1 MVLKIISRQ
10 EIYNGRI
17 IKVVK
22 DHVELQNGIKTVRE
36 AVFHKDAAAVV
47 AVDENNEI
55 LLVTQY
61 RYPIG
66 RDMLELPAGLVDE
79 GEEPLD
85 AAKRELM
92 EETGYRADKWKL
104 LASIY
109 ASPGVHNEKIHIF
122 SASNL
127 KRVSDQKLDT
137 DELLAFDKIPFDEAL
152 QMVNAGKIT
161 DAKTIIGILLFSAG
175 K

>member
-1 MVLKIISRQ
+1 MKSYQAGNIQRQ
-10 EIYNGRI
+10 NHKSG
-17 IKVVK
+17 KN
-22 DHVELQNGIKTVRE
+22 HVELQNGIKTVRS
-36 AVFHKDAAAVV
+36 VFADAAAVV

>member
-1 MVLKIISRQ
+1 M
-10 EIYNGRI
+10 E
-17 IKVVK
+17 
-22 DHVELQNGIKTVRE
+22 T
-36 AVFHKDAAAVV
+36 
-47 AVDENNEI
+47 
-55 LLVTQY
+55 
-61 RYPIG
+61 
-66 RDMLELPAGLVDE
+66 AGQHLC
-79 GEEPLD
+79 L
-85 AAKRELM
+85 
-92 EETGYRADKWKL
+92 
-104 LASIY
+104 
-109 ASPGVHNEKIHIF
+109 PGVHNEKHIF

>member
-1 MVLKIISRQ
+1 MKIISRQ

-85 AAKRELM
+85 AANGNLWRKPG
-92 EETGYRADKWKL
+92 TGQTNGNCW
-104 LASIY
+104 
-109 ASPGVHNEKIHIF
+109 P
-122 SASNL
+122 
-127 KRVSDQKLDT
+127 
-137 DELLAFDKIPFDEAL
+137 AFMPPRR
-152 QMVNAGKIT
+152 T
-161 DAKTIIGILLFSAG
+161 
-175 K
+175 